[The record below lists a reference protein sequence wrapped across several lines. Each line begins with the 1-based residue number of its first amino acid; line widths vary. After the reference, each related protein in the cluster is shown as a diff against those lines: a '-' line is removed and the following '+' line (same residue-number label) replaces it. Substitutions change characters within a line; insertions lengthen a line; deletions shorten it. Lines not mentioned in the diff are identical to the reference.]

1 MFEATHFMKTQD
13 LLERGLGAATQRR
26 KVITDNIANA
36 DVPNFKRSEVVFESM
51 LKRAIESEK
60 IEKEKAV
67 PTKITNDR
75 HIEFFKPLDYRDAK
89 PKTNL
94 DYLTTMRPDGNNVD
108 IEKEVVEANQNQ
120 MSYSLMIDRL
130 NQNNRLLNI
139 VMRTN

>member
-60 IEKEKAV
+60 LRRK
-67 PTKITNDR
+67 
-75 HIEFFKPLDYRDAK
+75 KPFLQK
-89 PKTNL
+89 
-94 DYLTTMRPDGNNVD
+94 
-108 IEKEVVEANQNQ
+108 
-120 MSYSLMIDRL
+120 SLMTVIL
-130 NQNNRLLNI
+130 NFLNLSTTAMQNRKPI
-139 VMRTN
+139 WITSQR